1 VCFFIEYTNIA
12 CHPRLDRGSRICFLI
27 GALDSRLRGN
37 DKSSSLI
44 IHMISK
50 EQRHSLKERHEELS
64 AQLADPATMADQVA
78 YARLSKE
85 YRGVDDCLVMLTEY
99 DRVQKALDGAQSII
113 DEKGDDEFVLLA
125 KAEKEDLEEQLESL
139 RERIDDYL
147 NPADPYDKKDIIME
161 IRAGAGGDEAALFAG
176 ELFRM
181 YTLFSESRGWRVT
194 VLSSSQTGIGG
205 FKEIIFS
212 VKGENVF
219 RYLKYEGGVHRV
231 QRVPET
237 EKAGR
242 VHTSTVTVAVLPEA
256 EEVDIHIEAKDIRVD
271 TYCSSGAGG
280 QSVNTTYSAVRIT
293 HIPTGIVVTCQDER
307 SQQQNRESA
316 MNVLRARMLAAEQE
330 KRDASRTSQRRQ
342 MVGTGDRS
350 EKIRTYNF
358 PQDRITDH
366 RIKESWHSIPTIMNG
381 ALDDIISTL
390 SKADRAL
397 QTAKS

>member
-1 VCFFIEYTNIA
+1 
-12 CHPRLDRGSRICFLI
+12 
-27 GALDSRLRGN
+27 
-37 DKSSSLI
+37 
-44 IHMISK
+44 
-50 EQRHSLKERHEELS
+50 
-64 AQLADPATMADQVA
+64 MADQAA

-85 YRGVDDCLVMLTEY
+85 YRGVDDCLQAVAEY

-113 DEKGDDEFVLLA
+113 DEKGDDEFVVLA

>member
-1 VCFFIEYTNIA
+1 MITN
-12 CHPRLDRGSRICFLI
+12 
-27 GALDSRLRGN
+27 
-37 DKSSSLI
+37 
-44 IHMISK
+44 
-50 EQRHSLKERHEELS
+50 EQRASLTSRHADL
-64 AQLADPATMADQVA
+64 ATQLADPALMADQTA

-85 YRGVDDCLVMLTEY
+85 YRGIDDCLSAVARYDKASEALTQAK
-99 DRVQKALDGAQSII
+99 VII
-113 DEKGDDEFVLLA
+113 DEKGDDEFVALA
-125 KAEKEDLEEQLESL
+125 RAEKSELEQELATLDEQIEDF
-139 RERIDDYL
+139 L

-181 YTLFSESRGWRVT
+181 YTLYSESRGWRVS
-194 VLSSSQTGIGG
+194 VISSSQTGIGG
-205 FKEIIFS
+205 FKEIILS
-212 VKGENVF
+212 IKGENVF

-237 EKAGR
+237 EKSGR

-256 EEVDIHIEAKDIRVD
+256 EEVDIHIEPKDIRVD

-293 HIPTGIVVTCQDER
+293 HIPTGVVVTCQDER

-316 MNVLRARMLAAEQE
+316 MNVLRARILDAEQD
-330 KRDASRTSQRRQ
+330 KQNASRSSQRKQ

-381 ALDDIISTL
+381 DLSSVITALQT
-390 SKADRAL
+390 ADRAL
-397 QTAKS
+397 LAAQAAS